1 MMAKEPILR
10 MQYVLILLGIM
21 TTLGLVPLAAE
32 AGRPGNYVALKGGI
46 YSPSS
51 TFNLGNLDIET
62 TLDADTKTGVSGE
75 VAFGHFF
82 LPTLAMELGIG
93 YFKGTG
99 SFAGVTPVA
108 PRHQVDFDVIPVLV
122 SAKAFIPVGQVDPY
136 GELGIGAYFTS
147 FDVADNLNSFSG
159 NTTFGIHA
167 GGGMNVNVS
176 RNAFIGV
183 EGRYVW
189 AEPSFGGQTIKLND
203 EDYTLNDFDL
213 NGFTTTLAL
222 GYSF

>member
-1 MMAKEPILR
+1 MMAKELILR
-10 MQYVLILLGIM
+10 MQQVFTLLGIM
-21 TTLGLVPLAAE
+21 TTLGLVPQAVA
-32 AGRPGNYVALKGGI
+32 AGRLGNYVALKGGI

-62 TLDADTKTGVSGE
+62 TFDADTKTGVSGE
-75 VAFGHFF
+75 IAFGHYF
-82 LPTLAMELGIG
+82 LPTFAMELGIG

-99 SFAGVTPVA
+99 SFAGVTPLA

-122 SAKAFIPVGQVDPY
+122 TAKAFIPVGQVDPY
-136 GELGIGAYFTS
+136 GELGVGAYFTS
-147 FDVADNLNSFSG
+147 FDVAGNLNSFSG
-159 NTTFGIHA
+159 NTTFGLHA

-176 RNAFIGV
+176 RSAFIGV

-189 AEPSFGGQTIKLND
+189 AEPSFGGQTIRLND
-203 EDYTLNDFDL
+203 SDYALNNFDL